1 MNQMI
6 RKVISC
12 LLVLDLH
19 CTFIVWNE
27 FQLEFNSPIDNILH
41 IPQIIDDD
49 E

>member
-19 CTFIVWNE
+19 CTFSWNE